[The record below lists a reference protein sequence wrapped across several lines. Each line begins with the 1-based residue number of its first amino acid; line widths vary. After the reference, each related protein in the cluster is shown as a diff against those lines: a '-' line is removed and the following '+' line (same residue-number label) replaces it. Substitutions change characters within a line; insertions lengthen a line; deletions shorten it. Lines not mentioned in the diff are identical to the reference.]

1 MHARL
6 GMVALMVLFLWGG
19 AAPAG
24 AGPELDEGAV
34 TRPDDAEIL
43 EWMRFKGPMS
53 AEERGSALE
62 GILAR
67 MAAGGG
73 ATPRSDFLTA
83 AAFAHRGDGRAQYC
97 LGLAYEK
104 GLGVVED
111 LTDAYV
117 WYALAARSGYAA
129 AGEARERVKTLLV
142 SVYPAPTDEELDTL
156 TAAAAGTIAR
166 LGAEAGQ

>member
-19 AAPAG
+19 AATA
-24 AGPELDEGAV
+24 AEPEIDEGAV
-34 TRPDDAEIL
+34 TRPDEAEVL
-43 EWMRFKGPMS
+43 EWMRLKGPMT
-53 AEERGSALE
+53 AAERGSALE
-62 GILAR
+62 EILAR
-67 MAAGGG
+67 MTAGGG
-73 ATPRSDFLTA
+73 ATPRSDFLTS

-97 LGLAYEK
+97 LGMAYEK

-111 LTDAYV
+111 PTDAYV

-129 AGEARERVKTLLV
+129 AAEARERVKTLLV
-142 SVYPAPTDEELDTL
+142 SVYPAPTDDDLDTL
-156 TAAAAGTIAR
+156 TQAAADTIAR